1 MSAPPQFLQDLHRIL
16 KRLVSTQG
24 QAARY
29 LNIVKQYLTLAV
41 PQFDLEKSGL
51 ICKNKKSDFQWKIRK
66 FMSSDCILDFPF
78 SPQLPPPSHF
88 YSTFASVV

>member
-51 ICKNKKSDFQWKIRK
+51 IVKKKCNFQ
-66 FMSSDCILDFPF
+66 
-78 SPQLPPPSHF
+78 
-88 YSTFASVV
+88 

>member
-24 QAARY
+24 QAACY
-29 LNIVKQYLTLAV
+29 LNVMKQYLTLAV

-51 ICKNKKSDFQWKIRK
+51 SCKKNA
-66 FMSSDCILDFPF
+66 
-78 SPQLPPPSHF
+78 
-88 YSTFASVV
+88 TFNEKLVSLSQQTVF